1 MIKLISWIG
10 YDTHSHQL
18 RNITN
23 GIFIAQFFNTGIL
36 ITLVNA
42 NLGETIPVMGKIF
55 NGPFSDY
62 TPMWYVDCGGTLVQ
76 TMILTIFIEVIVE
89 LTTVITIR
97 MNQKKD

>member
-1 MIKLISWIG
+1 
-10 YDTHSHQL
+10 
-18 RNITN
+18 
-23 GIFIAQFFNTGIL
+23 
-36 ITLVNA
+36 
-42 NLGETIPVMGKIF
+42 MGKIF